1 MGNAA
6 IMGAVVWTVAR
17 YFIETQGDAFTGRI
31 AAVALCVM
39 VGLAV
44 FGVCAY
50 LTRSPEF
57 GDMVVEVKKGIG
69 KK

>member
-6 IMGAVVWTVAR
+6 IMGAVVWTVTR
-17 YFIETQGDAFTGRI
+17 LLIETEGGAFTERI
-31 AAVALCVM
+31 AAVAVCVM
-39 VGLAV
+39 IGLTVFAV
-44 FGVCAY
+44 CSY

-57 GDMVVEVKKGIG
+57 GNMVVEVKKGIG